1 MTAGWF
7 NRLKTAAGRLGWSRL
22 DGRRLTCCA
31 EVVFD
36 ESCPP
41 YEDQFLSIQ
50 IAGRIATV
58 QDQTDTDLAVE
69 ILDVTD
75 GAAKAEKVLS
85 LSPDWRRTE
94 TPEFYYRAHNGV
106 IPYKDA
112 VLVRPITAAR
122 VPLHLLRFARRG
134 RRKLQVTVAVL
145 ARPQGQAIAS
155 ACAAVEYVCCNEGYL
170 EIQQRR
176 EDVLCACV
184 ELACAAVWG
193 GCDIPQ
199 AAAVIQQWIAR
210 STQRFTP
217 RSDIA
222 APLKQLA
229 DQAFHYDLAG
239 ACECVMAWGQKS
251 DRAAAFDAAL
261 EAVAVQSKLTESQQQ
276 RLWSIADKLGLSPE
290 QTMEMCQ
297 KRLLTPDCPLDRW
310 PLLLGVY
317 QELSAE
323 DLRRRLTEEYRRW
336 NARVTHTDPKIRM
349 QADVILTLIAELRSR
364 QDALMVNP

>member
-1 MTAGWF
+1 MTAGWID
-7 NRLKTAAGRLGWSRL
+7 RLKTAAARLGWSRL
-22 DGRRLTCCA
+22 GGGRLTCCA

-50 IAGRIATV
+50 IAGRITAR
-58 QDQTDTDLAVE
+58 QDQTDTDLAVD

-85 LSPDWRRTE
+85 LSPDWRQAE
-94 TPEFYYRAHNGV
+94 TPEFYYRTHNGM

-112 VLVRPITAAR
+112 VLVHPILAAR

-134 RRKLQVTVAVL
+134 RRRLQITVTVL
-145 ARPQGQAIAS
+145 ALPHSEPIAA
-155 ACAAVEYVCCNEGYL
+155 ACATVEYVCCNEGYL

-176 EDVLCACV
+176 EQVLCACT
-184 ELACAAVWG
+184 ELACAAAWG

-199 AAAVIQQWIAR
+199 AAAAIRQWVAQA
-210 STQRFTP
+210 TQRFTP

-222 APLKQLA
+222 APIQQLA
-229 DQAFHYDLAG
+229 DKEFRYDIAG

-251 DRAAAFDAAL
+251 DRTAAFDAAL
-261 EAVAVQSKLTESQQQ
+261 GAVAAQSGLSEPQQQ
-276 RLWSIADKLGLSPE
+276 RLWTIADKLGLSPE
-290 QTMEMCQ
+290 QTMELCQ
-297 KRLLTPDCPLDRW
+297 KRLLTPNCPLERW

-317 QELSAE
+317 QELSTE

-349 QADVILTLIAELRSR
+349 QADIILTLIAELRSR
-364 QDALMVNP
+364 QDALTVNS